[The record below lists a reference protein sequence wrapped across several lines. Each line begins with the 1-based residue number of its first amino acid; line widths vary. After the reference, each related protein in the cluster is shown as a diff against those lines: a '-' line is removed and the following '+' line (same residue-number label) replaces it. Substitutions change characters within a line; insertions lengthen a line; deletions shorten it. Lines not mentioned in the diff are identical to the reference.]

1 MWWTDGRERE
11 VEQLEQYEEMEL
23 EIQEWRGRTGE
34 MAQRLRALGAL
45 PEIPSSIPINH
56 VVAYSH
62 L

>member
-1 MWWTDGRERE
+1 M
-11 VEQLEQYEEMEL
+11 EQLEQYEEMEL

-56 VVAYSH
+56 VVAYTN